1 MCFQKMLQDSG
12 LSFVPSFHCTD
23 KESSVANLLTV
34 IGCIGTDAEAEVW
47 QDGHVE
53 IILRTKIQRIRVVSS
68 ALWSLTCWV
77 QFIAVMDVD
86 ILKSVFNNLWRH
98 LWWP

>member
-1 MCFQKMLQDSG
+1 MLQDSG
-12 LSFVPSFHCTD
+12 LSSVPSFHRTD
-23 KESSVANLLTV
+23 KESSVANLLLTV
-34 IGCIGTDAEAEVW
+34 IGCIATDAEAEVW
-47 QDGHVE
+47 QDGPVE
-53 IILRTKIQRIRVVSS
+53 IILRTKIQRIHVVSS